1 MIMRGDLGGRGDLV
15 RSGLKVILGVAACFL
30 PVFVRAQEDGGL
42 TSKSRVHD
50 VRTNMA
56 TVARAFQDLQP
67 YLVSREKFES
77 PENEKAIAALLETLS
92 AGFHRIE
99 SAPPRF
105 RQEPG
110 FAGTLTLLNDLL
122 ADSRNRFDEGSKG
135 YVLWRLR
142 NSVDY
147 CVTCHTRYE
156 VKVDFL
162 APEPE
167 PAALNSYQRAE
178 FLLATRQFEAAAA
191 AFLRAVHSPPNGHL
205 RIDALR
211 RWLLIYTRVHPEPQ
225 KALRE
230 LTGLRKEMSFS
241 KPEDEEIQGWLE
253 SLRRWS
259 NESRRIEVTPIRRA
273 EHLIQQAL
281 ALKEPLVGRNGTVE
295 LFRATAILHQLL
307 EDGRPEAAAQ
317 RARALRLLG
326 VAYSEIPFLFVSD
339 LPELF
344 LEECIREFAGSED
357 ARKAFQLYQH
367 LVTLEYTGSGGTG
380 LPTDVEATL
389 RELYGLAYK
398 SSGENEFSNAPG
410 RL

>member
-1 MIMRGDLGGRGDLV
+1 
-15 RSGLKVILGVAACFL
+15 
-30 PVFVRAQEDGGL
+30 
-42 TSKSRVHD
+42 
-50 VRTNMA
+50 MA
-56 TVARAFQDLQP
+56 TVARAYQELQP
-67 YLVSREKFES
+67 YLLSREKFEAQ
-77 PENEKAIAALLETLS
+77 ENEKAIAALLETLS

-99 SAPPRF
+99 SAPPRL

-122 ADSRNRFDEGSKG
+122 ADSRNRFNEGSKG

-147 CVTCHTRYE
+147 CVTCHTRHE

-178 FLLATRQFEAAAA
+178 FLLATRQFDAAAET
-191 AFLRAVHSPPNGHL
+191 FLNSVRTPPNGHL

-211 RWLLIYTRVHPEPQ
+211 RWLLISTRVHPDPR
-225 KALRE
+225 KALSV
-230 LTGLRKEMSFS
+230 LTTSRRQVSFS
-241 KPEDEEIQGWLE
+241 KPEDEELQGWVE
-253 SLRRWS
+253 SLRRWN
-259 NESRRIEVTPIRRA
+259 NESRLIEVTPIRRA

-281 ALKEPLVGRNGTVE
+281 ALKQPLVGRNGTVE
-295 LFRATAILHQLL
+295 LFRATGILHQVL
-307 EDGRPEAAAQ
+307 EDGRPEATAL

-326 VAYSEIPFLFVSD
+326 VAYSEIPFLFVAD
-339 LPELF
+339 LPTLF
-344 LEECIREFAGSED
+344 LEECIREFPGGED
-357 ARKAFQLYQH
+357 ARKAYQLYQH

-380 LPTDVEATL
+380 VPPDVEATL
-389 RELYGLAYK
+389 RELYDLAYK
-398 SSGENEFSNAPG
+398 SPGETEFAASPG